1 MAKLM
6 RIDND
11 MVEANTSAFTETP
24 DRSRHVT
31 LSDGTVCSFR
41 PPKVKDIRELR
52 DSGVTDEFQV
62 SIRLTARICT
72 KWGNKPGVTP
82 IQLDELDISDFL
94 LIQEALKPFLQMS

>member
-1 MAKLM
+1 M